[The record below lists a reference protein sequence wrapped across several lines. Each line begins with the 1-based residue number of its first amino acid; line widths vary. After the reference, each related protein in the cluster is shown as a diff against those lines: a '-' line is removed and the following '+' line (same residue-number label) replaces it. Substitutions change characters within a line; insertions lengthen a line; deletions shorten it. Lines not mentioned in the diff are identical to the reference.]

1 MQSVLIKKYP
11 NGKLYIPRGNTEPLG
26 YVTLPDLVAIIRK
39 GKDIKVI
46 DNVTGEDITSKTLK
60 PALELV
66 ELSVET
72 LVELLR
78 G

>member
-1 MQSVLIKKYP
+1 MQQIIIKKYP
-11 NGKLYIPRGNTEPLG
+11 NGKLYIPRGNTEPVG

-39 GKDIKVI
+39 GKDLKVI
-46 DNVTGEDITSKTLK
+46 DNTNGDDITIKTLK
-60 PALELV
+60 PALELI
-66 ELSVET
+66 ELSVER